1 MMSETTDPRKIPA
14 LPAWKVIWEMIRF
27 RPWLWL
33 VDLISVTLLRLC
45 WQLAPALIIKAFFDM
60 VTGAKQLTF
69 GIWAIVAFLAA
80 TWIGRVIASYG
91 FYYADVPIFADMDM
105 LLRKNLLR
113 HILKRPGASPL
124 PDSAGEAVSRFKKD
138 VDEIPLFVILINDVM
153 IGLVIIAIAI
163 LLMAQISPSVTI
175 MALIPLGIVGIV
187 ANLATGRIEHY
198 RRTSRQAGGK
208 VTGFIGEFFGAV
220 QAVKVATAEKNVIGY
235 FHKLNDQRR
244 VLTVREKLFDDVLGS
259 IYRNTSTLGT
269 GVILVLVGQSM
280 RTGNF
285 TLGDFSLFVYLLQSM
300 GDLTTFGGMLAAR
313 YKQLNVSVQRMYH
326 LMENAPLDALVEHS
340 PIHLDGPLPEVVYP
354 AKTASDRLSE
364 LAASRLT
371 FHYPGSTNGIEGI
384 HVNIKRGMLTVITG
398 RIGSG
403 KTTLLRVLLG
413 LLPFESGEIRWNG
426 TILASP
432 ADFLVPPRCAYTAQ
446 VPRLFSNTLRNNILL
461 GLQRSDD
468 EIYSATKLAV
478 MDRDLEQMDD
488 NLETRVG
495 ARGVKLSG
503 GQAQRAAA
511 ARMFIR
517 QPEIVVFDDLSSAL
531 DVETEQQL
539 WERIFEHNGTSTPG
553 RGAGLTCLVVSHRRP
568 LLRRADHIIV
578 LKDGRMESEG
588 RLDELL
594 ERSAEMRELWKLE
607 ENEN

>member
-1 MMSETTDPRKIPA
+1 MTESTFTQKIPA

-27 RPWLWL
+27 RTGLWL
-33 VDLISVTLLRLC
+33 IDLISVALIRFC
-45 WQLAPALIIKAFFDM
+45 WQVAPALIIKAFFDM
-60 VTGAKQLTF
+60 VTGEAQLTF

-80 TWIGRVIASYG
+80 TWIGRVVASYG
-91 FYYADVPIFADMDM
+91 FYYADVPIFADMNT
-105 LLRKNLLR
+105 LLRKNLLKY
-113 HILKRPGASPL
+113 ILRRPGASQL

-138 VDEIPLFVILINDVM
+138 VDEIPLFVILINDIMV
-153 IGLVIIAIAI
+153 GLIIIAAAI
-163 LLMAQISPSVTI
+163 ILMAQISPSVTV
-175 MALIPLGIVGIV
+175 MALIPLVIVGIV
-187 ANLATGRIEHY
+187 ANLATSRIEHY
-198 RRTSRQAGGK
+198 RRASRQAGGK

-235 FHKLNDQRR
+235 FHKLNDERR
-244 VLTVREKLFDDVLGS
+244 ILTIREKLFDEVLGS

-313 YKQLNVSVQRMYH
+313 YKQLDVSVQRMYH
-326 LMENAPLDALVEHS
+326 LMENAPLNALVEHS
-340 PIHLDGPLPEVVYP
+340 QVDLTGPLPKVIYP
-354 AKTASDRLSE
+354 TKTASDRLNE
-364 LAASRLT
+364 LVAKNLT
-371 FHYPGSTNGIEGI
+371 FHYPDSDHLRRGVEGI
-384 HVNIKRGMLTVITG
+384 NVHLKRNTLTVVTG

-403 KTTLLRVLLG
+403 KTTLLRTLLG
-413 LLPFESGEIRWNG
+413 LLPMQSGEIKWNG
-426 TILASP
+426 TTIHAP
-432 ADFLVPPRCAYTAQ
+432 GDFLVPPRCAYTAQ

-461 GLQRSDD
+461 GLVRSDD
-468 EIYSATKLAV
+468 DIYRATKLAV

-488 NLETRVG
+488 NLETLVG

-517 QPEIVVFDDLSSAL
+517 EPELLVFDDLSSAL
-531 DVETEQQL
+531 DVETESQL
-539 WERIFEHNGTSTPG
+539 WERIFANHNM
-553 RGAGLTCLVVSHRRP
+553 TCLVVSHRRP

-578 LKDGRMESEG
+578 LNDGKVESEG
-588 RLDELL
+588 TLDELL
-594 ERSAEMRELWKLE
+594 TTSQEMRELWKLE
-607 ENEN
+607 E